1 MPSCTNEGQHYK
13 DSTPDTITNN
23 YYLNGLL
30 PQLQRG
36 HNDKMQYKIKV
47 ILNTQPKFIMSQTY
61 SSFVLLRKKLKKLS
75 TL

>member
-13 DSTPDTITNN
+13 DSTPDTITN
-23 YYLNGLL
+23 YYLNGFL
-30 PQLQRG
+30 PQLRRG

-61 SSFVLLRKKLKKLS
+61 SSLVLLRKKLKKLS